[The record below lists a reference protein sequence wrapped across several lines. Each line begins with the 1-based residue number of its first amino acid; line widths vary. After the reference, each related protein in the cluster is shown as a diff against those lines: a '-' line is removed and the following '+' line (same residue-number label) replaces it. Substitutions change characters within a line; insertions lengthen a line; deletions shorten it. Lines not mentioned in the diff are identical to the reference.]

1 MKRSEI
7 RDTLNKRD
15 LAAIKLGQA
24 EAKRYLR
31 TKEEPPTRGN
41 IRAGLA
47 FIITMVV
54 TLVVGLAL

>member
-7 RDTLNKRD
+7 YDTLNKRD

-31 TKEEPPTRGN
+31 TKEKPPTRGN

-47 FIITMVV
+47 FAALTIIT
-54 TLVVGLAL
+54 LVIVLSL

>member
-7 RDTLNKRD
+7 RDTLDKRD
-15 LAAIKLGQA
+15 LAATKLGQA

-47 FIITMVV
+47 FAALTIIV
-54 TLVVGLAL
+54 LVIVLSL